1 MMRLFALTSIVVCLN
16 GCATYYVAPEGVPSA
31 TLGIVTDMRPV
42 MVYRFDDKE
51 CSPSTQGNRLLFVD
65 PTFHPDSKNS
75 GPLKIEANR
84 ELVMTFHKS
93 YLANF
98 GSDRSSCDITIRLT
112 PKPNN
117 YYEASF
123 KEDKERGGCL
133 LNLFRAEMDSTGKR
147 TLVAETAFVRNEKK
161 CTSGQ

>member
-1 MMRLFALTSIVVCLN
+1 
-16 GCATYYVAPEGVPSA
+16 
-31 TLGIVTDMRPV
+31 